1 VLPEFFLLSRVS
13 KNPLS
18 ISRRGGGARTAST
31 RRWVPSSV
39 IMAGLPGIATPGEV
53 LSFWF
58 QGDLDFNYKTKWFP
72 SGDKD
77 GVGQKAA
84 DKEIT
89 KRFASTLEA
98 AVSGTLSFPWQ
109 ENSPETTLALVL
121 VLDQFS
127 RHVWRNDPD
136 RDAKVSVTDS
146 LAVQITISA
155 IEKKWDQNLT
165 PAKLVFLLMPFR
177 HSQKTVRRL
186 KDAINCLDEMLAT
199 HQKEHDLLQKF
210 RKTTNRVL
218 QDLEGKGFKDGDEI
232 LERREFEPTGDV
244 LETMPNHPVYVS
256 IFKFLTK
263 VLLGVEDSELTAAR
277 RRPRPGK
284 DRRNDGASG
293 KVGRAARNEPQE
305 TEEAQ
310 TDETFRQSEE
320 TPREAVVPSV
330 GISLSGGVDSMV
342 LAVVL
347 KKISMD
353 KQSPFGQ
360 FQVVAMHV
368 DYANRPES
376 AAEASFVEVHVAR
389 FPNPNTLF
397 ISNAGDCLDRLRATV
412 RTDYGDCCPYIVQY
426 TPNTGLTLFFSNKR
440 TGRLVWAFRVS

>member
-1 VLPEFFLLSRVS
+1 
-13 KNPLS
+13 
-18 ISRRGGGARTAST
+18 
-31 RRWVPSSV
+31 
-39 IMAGLPGIATPGEV
+39 MAGLPGIATPGEV

-98 AVSGTLSFPWQ
+98 AVSGTLSVPWQ

-305 TEEAQ
+305 TEETQ

-353 KQSPFGQ
+353 KQSSFGQ